1 MPRRDDYDWT
11 QDEPQQAP
19 LQDDEERERLRW
31 YEILWFPLRPLLIF
45 ATALLIAA
53 GSIISLFLYSY
64 EHYVMPVDSGDLRP
78 VKLVI
83 KRGSSIS
90 SIAAQLKDADL
101 IRNKG
106 VFQYLADF
114 SGKGG
119 RLKAGEY
126 ELNRSMSVTEIMAA
140 LEAGSG
146 TLEVMRF
153 TLVEGLTIEQMGKS
167 LVEQGVFKD
176 DKRFLALCR
185 GGEAFRAEFPFVD
198 ELLNAG
204 VSGRF
209 YALEGLL
216 FPDKYEI
223 YVDSSEELV
232 IGKLLSR
239 MNQIYGASYATR
251 AGDLGLNMNQVITL
265 ASLIQKEGK
274 RASFERVSAVFHNRL
289 SQNMALGADVTIHYA
304 LGINDLVLSQSA
316 LDTESPYNTY
326 THKGLPIG
334 PICNPGQETIEAAL
348 YPDDETL
355 SEGYLYFTLTDPE
368 TGELAFSKTL
378 KEHNKIVEEYRP
390 LWEEYDKKRKET
402 AAAASPAP

>member
-1 MPRRDDYDWT
+1 MPRRDDYDWAEG
-11 QDEPQQAP
+11 EPKTAS
-19 LQDDEERERLRW
+19 LEESEEKERLRW

-53 GSIISLFLYSY
+53 GSVVSLFLYSY

-90 SIAAQLKDADL
+90 SIAAQLKEADL

-140 LEAGSG
+140 LEEGSG
-146 TLEVMRF
+146 TLEVMQF
-153 TLVEGLTIEQMGKS
+153 TLFEGLTIEQMGKS

-176 DKRFLALCR
+176 DQRFRALCR
-185 GGEAFRAEFPFVD
+185 SGEAFRAEYPFVD
-198 ELLNAG
+198 ELLKSG
-204 VSGRF
+204 VDGRF

-223 YVDSSEELV
+223 YVDSSEEVV

-239 MNQIYGASYATR
+239 MNQIYGAGYAAR
-251 AGDLGLNMNQVITL
+251 AEELGMSMNQIITL
-265 ASLIQKEGK
+265 ASLIQKEGN
-274 RASFERVSAVFHNRL
+274 RTTFGRVSAVFHNRL
-289 SQNMALGADVTIHYA
+289 SEKMALGSDVTIHYA
-304 LGINDLVLSQSA
+304 LGINDLVLSQSD
-316 LDTESPYNTY
+316 LDTDSPYNTY

-355 SEGYLYFTLTDPE
+355 GENYLYFTLTDPE

-378 KEHNKIVEEYRP
+378 AEHNQVVEEYRP
-390 LWEEYDKKRKET
+390 LWEEYDKKRRE
-402 AAAASPAP
+402 AAASQTS